1 MESKD
6 AAADSAKVDI
16 NQYTIILDE
25 VLPEVRLEDIQEVLE
40 SNKVKHSEVVRIQE
54 AEYTSFGIE
63 NYMQYS
69 RQNNRNAAQRKSKN

>member
-1 MESKD
+1 MESKE

-16 NQYTIILDE
+16 NQFTIILDE
-25 VLPEVRLEDIQEVLE
+25 VLQEVRLEDIQELLE
-40 SNKVKHSEVVRIQE
+40 TNKVKHSEVVRIQE

-69 RQNNRNAAQRKSKN
+69 RQNNRNTQRKSKN